1 MYLWLGHLNPYR
13 ISVPL
18 SVISK
23 IKKYFSGLLVLVYLV
38 TVTGVPV
45 YNHYCGGE
53 LEEVS
58 LLLKSN
64 DCCGE
69 EEEDAGC
76 CSNEDLYIRNAQDFV
91 SAPAKFKVVPAFVL
105 LATQPAVHVT
115 EMNVPAAPLQTLAG
129 ISDSPALQHDLVT
142 VSVMRI

>member
-1 MYLWLGHLNPYR
+1 M
-13 ISVPL
+13 
-18 SVISK
+18 
-23 IKKYFSGLLVLVYLV
+23 LVYLV

-69 EEEDAGC
+69 DEEEDAGC
-76 CSNEDLYIRNAQDFV
+76 CSDEDFYIRNAPDFV
-91 SAPAKFKVVPAFVL
+91 STSAKFKVLPASLL
-105 LATQPAVHVT
+105 LALMPSIVSNQMIPGGVA
-115 EMNVPAAPLQTLAG
+115 AAPVSFG
-129 ISDSPALQHDLVT
+129 SDAPALQHDLVT